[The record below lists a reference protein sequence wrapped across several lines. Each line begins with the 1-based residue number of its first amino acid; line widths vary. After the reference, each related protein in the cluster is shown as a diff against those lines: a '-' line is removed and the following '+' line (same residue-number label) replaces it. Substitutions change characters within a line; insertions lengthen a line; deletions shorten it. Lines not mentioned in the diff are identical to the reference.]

1 MLQLSPTLG
10 KDINRRPHCHFSGGY
25 RLFLSTEASSI
36 NISDADRQ
44 LQSAHYTLSSVLV
57 KPSGSRV
64 GSGTNEKVLTEPH
77 RLRGWMRFGHK
88 RGMR

>member
-10 KDINRRPHCHFSGGY
+10 KDINRRPHCHLSGGY